1 MDPLAMALMGWVVR
15 NEDARS
21 ALPDAP
27 VVPER
32 VHRPAR
38 SRRWT
43 AAGLRRLADLLAP
56 EPAAVRPRLASGRE
70 SRLIRWDESPCRPSP
85 TTSA

>member
-1 MDPLAMALMGWVVR
+1 MDPLQIAVLGRAVR
-15 NEDARS
+15 HDYAHS

-27 VVPER
+27 VVPQPDR
-32 VHRPAR
+32 APAR
-38 SRRWT
+38 SRSWL
-43 AAGLRRLADLLAP
+43 AGGLRRLADVLSPEAAAARPTLAP
-56 EPAAVRPRLASGRE
+56 GRE

>member
-1 MDPLAMALMGWVVR
+1 MDPLQMAHLGRTLR
-15 NEDARS
+15 NDYARS

-32 VHRPAR
+32 VRRPAR
-38 SRRWT
+38 GRHWV
-43 AAGLRRLADLLAP
+43 AAALRRLADVVAP
-56 EPAAVRPRLASGRE
+56 EPAAARPTLAPGRE